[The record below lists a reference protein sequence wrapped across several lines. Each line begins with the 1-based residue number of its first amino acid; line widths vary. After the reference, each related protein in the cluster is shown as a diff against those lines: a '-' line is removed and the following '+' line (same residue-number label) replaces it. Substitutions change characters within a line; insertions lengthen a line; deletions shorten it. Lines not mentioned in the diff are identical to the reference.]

1 MPVTGMMGVGEGNKF
16 FFLYLD
22 RFQDKMKKKHIHQA
36 VQMCCQSK
44 LNHFDFSFRVYLI
57 EVL

>member
-1 MPVTGMMGVGEGNKF
+1 MPVTGMMGVGEGNEH
-16 FFLYLD
+16 FFLYL
-22 RFQDKMKKKHIHQA
+22 DKMKKKHIHQA

-44 LNHFDFSFRVYLI
+44 LNHFDFSFRVYLL